1 MRLIRAHRIFGV
13 RLLRC
18 SAWHYWRHNVVES
31 ETSKDKLIVCKRS
44 SSRRSSWR
52 SCVRLQIILYI
63 ILILWAQTQ
72 GLDVSTFVVLAQHVN
87 KYWLFLP
94 RWTVVMN
101 CFHGDKPRPLSGTSS
116 TNEPHKMTWRASC
129 LTPVSCTKE
138 NGFLFCWIAVFY
150 VTVVDWYGKNWTKRN
165 TFALECSASWSH
177 YVVLVCLLLEPI
189 QPERWYLCLYIY
201 MHMSI
206 MNPSCVA
213 SLSWTD
219 LHQRSRRQAFL

>member
-1 MRLIRAHRIFGV
+1 MRLIRARRIFGV

-138 NGFLFCWIAVFY
+138 NLFSFLL
-150 VTVVDWYGKNWTKRN
+150 DR
-165 TFALECSASWSH
+165 
-177 YVVLVCLLLEPI
+177 CLLCNSGGLVREELNKKKYFCSRVFCLLKPLCRAGVSPVGANSTWEVVFMFIYIYAHVNHEPI
-189 QPERWYLCLYIY
+189 LCRI
-201 MHMSI
+201 S
-206 MNPSCVA
+206 
-213 SLSWTD
+213 
-219 LHQRSRRQAFL
+219 FLDRPPPAK